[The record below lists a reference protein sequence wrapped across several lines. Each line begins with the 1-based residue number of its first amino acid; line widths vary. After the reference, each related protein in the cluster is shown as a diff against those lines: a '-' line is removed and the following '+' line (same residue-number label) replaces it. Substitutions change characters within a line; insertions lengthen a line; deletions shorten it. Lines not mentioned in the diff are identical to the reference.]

1 MEKWVYLVDTN
12 CLEPSREKEYHEWY
26 NQVHLPDVLETP
38 GFKRATRYENSE
50 PAEGQGK
57 FLAVYEVETED
68 IAQTMATH
76 QANVAKKREQGRMSE
91 LASVVSRALYRQIS
105 ETVESKR

>member
-26 NQVHLPDVLETP
+26 KQVHLPDSLETP
-38 GFKRATRYENSE
+38 GFKRARRYEKRE

-57 FLAVYEVETED
+57 FLTIYEVETED
-68 IAQTMATH
+68 IAQTMVSH
-76 QANVAKKREQGRMSE
+76 RANIAKKREQGRMTD
-91 LASVVSRALYRQIS
+91 LAGVVSRALYRQIS
-105 ETVESKR
+105 ETIESKQ